1 MTTLYWH
8 QGKASVSLP
17 DGRVL
22 ETDDNGVLPNLTD
35 VDIQGLLD
43 AGFSLTPPA
52 APEPASTAASETADP
67 VASQPESTPP
77 VAPEAPVA
85 PEITP
90 AYESVT
96 APTPEPDE
104 RTEAYG

>member
-8 QGKASVSLP
+8 QGKASVNLP

-22 ETDDNGVLPNLTD
+22 ETDNRGELPNLTD

-43 AGFSLTPPA
+43 VGFSLTPPA
-52 APEPASTAASETADP
+52 APEPASPAASETADP
-67 VASQPESTPP
+67 VASESTPP